1 VASEI
6 DIATRGLYRLHDIRA
21 ILARSAGNAGA
32 VNRAHGRRIL
42 GRALIPLLFAC
53 LALQNA
59 GAAATKSFVLNYFYP
74 ATYYGDDTCPQGLNP
89 LPDVFFKRDLKILGL
104 PRAEVDAMFDT
115 DYNNQNGKPT
125 TKWVSVAATR
135 GNGKDNVYLHP
146 TTVPDSHLM
155 PAVGRYGYGFN
166 LGQGAASSSYE
177 DPDTHEKGINNQL
190 FRAIGC
196 IPAYKGSPPPQ
207 PPLEAEYRWDSTRAA
222 MGAWLI
228 SISAEDWSKDGEVWV
243 TFESSIDPAITQDAN
258 AHIQSDMTYR
268 VIAHPAS
275 RNVLHGRIKDGV
287 VTTDPATIV
296 MKCDSYIQPIYEF
309 RDARLRLN
317 LKPSGRLEGVL
328 GGYEPWYPLYWSHAK
343 VGYIDERGFGVDT
356 PALYYALRRNADAY
370 PDPKT
375 GENTAISAAY
385 MIEAVPAFI
394 VRLDD
399 AAVAAR
405 NPSPARSDGSTPGTS
420 TPGAS
425 HLCATLTACAKSA
438 ASALTRVL
446 GPAEPA
452 SPGAPAIARRLRPDQ
467 YRRVIAD
474 VFGPTIKVEGRF
486 EPDVRDDGLF
496 AVGTAHVGVTSTGME
511 QYDAMAR
518 GIAAQVVAEEH
529 RGTLIPCQ
537 PDSATAADDR
547 CAAQFFSKA
556 GPLLYRRPLTSEEL
570 REAVALAAAATPSLK
585 SFYSGLALSLA
596 GMLESPQFLFR
607 QETTE
612 PDPDHPGAYRLDAYS
627 KASQLSFFL
636 WNAGPDAKLMA
647 AAQNGKLNFASGL
660 DAEVDRM
667 LQSPRL
673 EAGVRAFF
681 ADMLQFD
688 LFDTL
693 AKDAQL
699 YPKWTVRVAQDAQ
712 EQTLA
717 SIVDLVLAQRGDYRD
732 LFTTR
737 KTFLTP
743 LLGSIYG
750 VPVAQNGV
758 AAQPYVFPDDD
769 ARAGAQSHASFVAL
783 HAHEGLS
790 SPTLRGK
797 ALRELLLC
805 EPVPAPPGNVDF
817 TAAQDTRNPNFKTM
831 RARLTAHRTDPT
843 CAGCHKLMDPM
854 GLALEN
860 FDADA
865 GYRTAENGQPIDTS
879 GELDGIE
886 FTDAAGLGRA
896 LHDNPATGPCFVRR
910 LYSYATGRPPA
921 RRDMAWIRYL
931 EKSFVDDGYRAP
943 DLMRRIATA
952 ENFYRVAAPAAML
965 ASRDGSREESAQ

>member
-1 VASEI
+1 MPALKAAPVRSRSRRN
-6 DIATRGLYRLHDIRA
+6 RGL
-21 ILARSAGNAGA
+21 
-32 VNRAHGRRIL
+32 RIL
-42 GRALIPLLFAC
+42 LIVAFLTCIPVHS
-53 LALQNA
+53 A
-59 GAAATKSFVLNYFYP
+59 GAAATKSFVLHYFYP
-74 ATYYGDDTCPQGLNP
+74 ATYYGDDTCPTGLNP

-104 PRAEVDAMFDT
+104 PQAEVDAMFDT

-146 TTVPDSHLM
+146 TTVPDARLM
-155 PAVGRYGYGFN
+155 PAVGRFAYGFK
-166 LGQGAASSSYE
+166 LGKGAASSSSYE
-177 DPDTHEKGINNQL
+177 DPDTHEKGVDNQL

-228 SISAEDWSKDGEVWV
+228 SISGEDLSKDGEVWV

-268 VIAHPAS
+268 VMAHPAS
-275 RNVLHGRIKDGV
+275 RNVLHGRIRDGV

-309 RDARLRLN
+309 RDARMRLT

-328 GGYEPWYPLYWSHAK
+328 GGYQPWYPLYWSHAK

-370 PDPKT
+370 PDPRT

-394 VRLDD
+394 VRLDG
-399 AAVAAR
+399 
-405 NPSPARSDGSTPGTS
+405 PTSSESRSS
-420 TPGAS
+420 AS
-425 HLCATLTACAKSA
+425 ALCATLTRCA
-438 ASALTRVL
+438 ASAAAALTRAL
-446 GPAEPA
+446 ESAEPP

-486 EPDVRDDGLF
+486 EPDIRDDGLF
-496 AVGTAHVGVTSTGME
+496 AVGTGHVGVTATGME

-518 GIAAQVVAEEH
+518 GIAAQIVGEEH
-529 RGTLIPCQ
+529 RETLIPCK
-537 PDSATAADDR
+537 PDSATAPDQE
-547 CAAQFFSKA
+547 CAARFFAKA
-556 GPLLYRRPLTSEEL
+556 GPLLYRRPLTEEEL
-570 REAVALAAAATPSLK
+570 RAAAALAAAATQSTK
-585 SFYSGLALSLA
+585 SFYSGLGLSLA
-596 GMLESPQFLFR
+596 GMLDSPQFLFR
-607 QETTE
+607 QEVAE
-612 PDPDHPGAYRLDAYS
+612 PDPIHPGAYRLDAYS

-647 AAQNGKLNFASGL
+647 AAANGKLQTASGL
-660 DAEVDRM
+660 GAEVDRM

-693 AKDAQL
+693 AKDTQI

-712 EQTLA
+712 EQTLR
-717 SIVDLVLAQRGDYRD
+717 SVVDLLLTQRGDYRD

-750 VPVAQNGV
+750 VPVAPTGG
-758 AAQPYVFPDDD
+758 AAPQPYVFLEGD
-769 ARAGAQSHASFVAL
+769 ARAGAHSHASFVAL
-783 HAHEGLS
+783 HSHEGLS

-817 TAAQDTRNPNFKTM
+817 STAQDTHNPNFKTM

-860 FDADA
+860 FDSDA

-886 FTDAAGLGRA
+886 FSDAAGLGRA

-910 LYSYATGRPPA
+910 LYSYATGRPPV

-931 EKSFVDDGYRAP
+931 ERSFADDGYRAP
-943 DLMRRIATA
+943 DLMRRIATS
-952 ENFYRVAAPAAML
+952 ENFYRIAAPPTIL
-965 ASRDGSREESAQ
+965 ASREATMTEMTQ